1 MFFISRLFPGL
12 TLVNNTLILLFEDED
27 IHSELR
33 LKLLN
38 VTKMSMYVT
47 VEFLKSFQEKLDKT
61 YSLVL
66 DKVKKIISYFTS

>member
-1 MFFISRLFPGL
+1 M
-12 TLVNNTLILLFEDED
+12 NNTLILLFEDED